1 MRRPVT
7 ASVLHTCVALL
18 GFGVVT
24 ARADDAL
31 PARVS
36 GQGAFEM
43 KRQPEFLRVQV
54 EVLAKA
60 RSAKDALAKL
70 QERRQAARTKLE
82 GMGATA
88 DSIEFSDPSIVA
100 EFDPRERQMQM
111 MMAQQQM
118 MAQMQQGGK
127 KPAAKAKEAPPVVV
141 SCTLKAQIRLNAPNV
156 EEMLILTNGLEERI
170 KAADLGGA
178 KALKQGTPQEEE
190 QALEQMQ
197 NMGGWQGNMNGE
209 EQRVRGQPLIY
220 YVSKV
225 NADDRKR
232 VVREAFKRAERQAGE
247 VAGAAGLVLGPV
259 HSLEETNLVN
269 PDSELNSMTSEYGIS
284 TITGRMIYNPVSD
297 EKNGAEA
304 TGAKPAS
311 VIYRVAISATFELRR
326 VKPR

>member
-1 MRRPVT
+1 MRRLVT
-7 ASVLHTCVALL
+7 ASILHTCVALL
-18 GFGVVT
+18 GIGVIA
-24 ARADDAL
+24 ARADDV
-31 PARVS
+31 PPSHVS
-36 GQGAFEM
+36 GQGGFEL
-43 KRQPEFLRVQV
+43 KKQPEFLRIQV

-60 RSAKDALAKL
+60 RSAKDALVKL

-82 GMGATA
+82 GMGAAA

-100 EFDPRERQMQM
+100 EFDQRERQMQA

-118 MAQMQQGGK
+118 MMQMQQGGK

-141 SCTLKAQIRLNAPNV
+141 SCTLKAQIHLNAPNA
-156 EEMLILTNGLEERI
+156 EEMLILTSGLEERI

-197 NMGGWQGNMNGE
+197 NMGGWQGNMNGD
-209 EQRVRGQPLIY
+209 EQRVRGQPIIY

-225 NADDRKR
+225 SAEDRKR

-247 VAGAAGLVLGPV
+247 VASAAGLVLGPV
-259 HSLEETNLVN
+259 HSLEETNFVN
-269 PDSELNSMTSEYGIS
+269 PDSELTTMISEYGVNPV
-284 TITGRMIYNPVSD
+284 TGRMTVNAASD
-297 EKNGAEA
+297 EKGTAEA
-304 TGAKPAS
+304 SGAKPAN
-311 VIYRVAISATFELRR
+311 VVYRVTIAASFELRR